1 VVVAES
7 HKLALER
14 AFREIM
20 IAFKHHGVI
29 ALRNHSAIPE
39 CFHRGN
45 FPEIGLIF
53 AQGGPTD
60 DAGDRTDLR
69 QNAAY
74 FLFSGFFMTFALPD
88 IEISEALIRKFDTL
102 GPRYTS
108 YPTADRFNTGFTE
121 QSYIGHLEQRVG
133 KPDNPPL
140 SIYVHL
146 PFCESL
152 CYFCACNKIITK
164 EHSRIAEYLRYLD
177 KEMALVAAHL
187 GPDRKAV
194 QLHLGGGS
202 PTFLTADE
210 LSELMTIV
218 RRHFNFT
225 PEAELGIE
233 IDPRT
238 LKENT
243 LALLAGLG
251 FNRNS
256 FGVQDFD
263 PAVQQ
268 AVNRLQPLDMVE
280 KAVLESRQA
289 GFESVNADLI
299 YGLPKQTL
307 ESFGRT
313 LDSLIALS
321 PDRIALYNYAHL
333 PQRFKAQRLI
343 EAKDLPSAEER
354 LQIFLMSMRR
364 LLDAG
369 YVYIGLDHFSKPDD
383 ELNKA
388 RLDKSLHRNFQGYT
402 TRAECDLIGFG
413 VSAISKVGTSYSQ
426 SVRTVSAYYASLDA
440 GQLPLEKGFS
450 LSADDVLRREIIM
463 TLMCS
468 APVEFAAIER
478 DHGIVFADYFA
489 PELARLQ
496 PYAEAGLITLDADAI
511 RITPKGRMFVRA
523 SGMVFDTYFGQP
535 TTSTYSKLI

>member
-1 VVVAES
+1 MNA
-7 HKLALER
+7 
-14 AFREIM
+14 
-20 IAFKHHGVI
+20 
-29 ALRNHSAIPE
+29 
-39 CFHRGN
+39 
-45 FPEIGLIF
+45 
-53 AQGGPTD
+53 PT
-60 DAGDRTDLR
+60 T
-69 QNAAY
+69 
-74 FLFSGFFMTFALPD
+74 D
-88 IEISEALIRKFDTL
+88 IEISEELVRKFDKL

-108 YPTADRFNTGFTE
+108 YPTADRFHTAFTE
-121 QSYIGHLEQRVG
+121 QTYRGYLDQRAG
-133 KPDNPPL
+133 QRSNPPL

-164 EHSRIAEYLRYLD
+164 DHARVAEYLRYLD
-177 KEMALVAAHL
+177 KEMALVASRL
-187 GPDRKAV
+187 GKDRKTV
-194 QLHLGGGS
+194 QLHLGGGT
-202 PTFLTADE
+202 PTFFNADE
-210 LSELMTIV
+210 LGQLMAML
-218 RRHFNFT
+218 RKHFEFT
-225 PEAELGIE
+225 PDAELGVE

-238 LKENT
+238 VHPDT
-243 LALLAGLG
+243 LDNLASLGL
-251 FNRNS
+251 NRNS

-268 AVNRLQPLDMVE
+268 AVNRIQPLAMVE
-280 KAVLESRQA
+280 AAVVESRRA
-289 GFESVNADLI
+289 GFQSINADLI

-343 EAKDLPSAEER
+343 VASDLPSAEAR

-413 VSAISKVGTSYSQ
+413 VSAISKVGDSYSQ
-426 SVRTVSAYYASLDA
+426 AVRTVNAYYQHLDA
-440 GQLPLEKGFS
+440 GEFPIEKGFE
-450 LSADDVLRREIIM
+450 LSQDDVLRRDIIM

-468 APVEFAAIER
+468 APVEVDAVNR
-478 DHGIVFADYFA
+478 QYGIDFNTYFA
-489 PELARLQ
+489 PELERLK
-496 PYAEAGLITLDADAI
+496 PYEDAGLITIDPAAI
-511 RITPKGRMFVRA
+511 RITPKGRLFVRA
-523 SGMVFDTYFGQP
+523 SGMVFDSYLGQP